1 MEKKYQKIEKE
12 ERIKYKLKEIQREK
26 KLEFTEL
33 RYKSNIVNKLIYL
46 FKANNFMIN
55 NYK

>member
-1 MEKKYQKIEKE
+1 MEKEYQKIEKE